1 MREAKKR
8 KRPTGAIVI
17 RLARQRGLGGC
28 TQILLA
34 RMGKIGYKGKLLLGN
49 TFNPLNL
56 ENAMKNEKINQNLD
70 SNRTLTASNEDE
82 LQFLLQAQSVYRE
95 THQVASKADPKTL
108 IDDTELAVIL
118 KGNKLLMPRSLKSDW
133 TLF

>member
-1 MREAKKR
+1 ME
-8 KRPTGAIVI
+8 
-17 RLARQRGLGGC
+17 
-28 TQILLA
+28 
-34 RMGKIGYKGKLLLGN
+34 KIGYKGKSLLDDS
-49 TFNPLNL
+49 FNPLNL

-118 KGNKLLMPRSLKSDW
+118 KGNKLLRDLLENTVNKEIKKMESEDARVCPECKDEQKLRNQGSKKK
-133 TLF
+133 